1 MYFQERAIILV
12 TNEQLKSI
20 KHVHFIGIGGSGMY
34 PIAQIFHS
42 KGYYITGSDNN
53 ETDTLQAVRDMG
65 IEVYLGQRAEN
76 IGDADL
82 IIYTAAIMAD
92 NPELIAA
99 KESGAICC
107 ERAEIL
113 GLVTSWYENALCVCG
128 THGKTTASSMLTQ
141 IFVDEGRDISCVIG
155 GKLQSIHGSGLAG
168 AGETMVCEAC
178 EFEDHFLKLYP
189 DAAIILNV
197 DADHLEYFKT
207 LDNIIK
213 SFRTFAEM
221 ASGAVIYNGD
231 DWNTLKA
238 VNGVEGKNMITFG
251 FGKGNDYRAEIKSK
265 KGLVTTFDVYY
276 RGEFVRTLRIH
287 VPGDHNVL
295 NALAAVAAARYSG
308 VDWDPIEK
316 GLDNFF
322 GAIRRFQKI
331 DEVNGITIVDDYGHH
346 PAEIACTL
354 KAAKG
359 LDFNRVWVV
368 FQPFTYSRTKLLM
381 DDFARALEIADI
393 AVITDIMGS
402 REKNTVGV
410 YTEMLGEKTKNAKW
424 FFTEHDVVDRQ
435 SAEQK
440 DHNFRQCAE
449 YIADNAREGDLVI
462 TTGCGDVYKLARILA
477 QMLHDRQKGN

>member
-295 NALAAVAAARYSG
+295 NALAAVAALMYVSTYPRCTTDMGSMMGIKAFIAAVLG
-308 VDWDPIEK
+308 GIGIIPGAMLGGLIVGLIEIFVK
-316 GLDNFF
+316 IYIAPGWYE
-322 GAIRRFQKI
+322 AI
-331 DEVNGITIVDDYGHH
+331 
-346 PAEIACTL
+346 
-354 KAAKG
+354 
-359 LDFNRVWVV
+359 
-368 FQPFTYSRTKLLM
+368 TYSILIVVLLIKPSGI
-381 DDFARALEIADI
+381 L
-393 AVITDIMGS
+393 G
-402 REKNTVGV
+402 KNTGV
-410 YTEMLGEKTKNAKW
+410 K
-424 FFTEHDVVDRQ
+424 V
-435 SAEQK
+435 
-440 DHNFRQCAE
+440 
-449 YIADNAREGDLVI
+449 
-462 TTGCGDVYKLARILA
+462 
-477 QMLHDRQKGN
+477 